1 MIVLTNTLSQT
12 LQPGEAVTFNDV
24 TLHTGCAE
32 FFRQNSGTVGL
43 KACGIYE
50 VDFSANVGGAVASSP
65 VELTIEIGGS
75 PLLETEMI
83 STPTVATTEFNNI
96 SSGTYVAT
104 ANGVSNAITVS
115 NTGVNPIII
124 APNPQLR
131 VRRVG

>member
-12 LQPGEAVTFNDV
+12 LQPGEVVTFNDV
-24 TLHTGCAE
+24 TLHTGCGE
-32 FFRQNSGTVGL
+32 FFRQNSGSIGL

-50 VDFSANVGGAVASSP
+50 VDFSANVGGTVAASP
-65 VELTIEIGGS
+65 VELTIAIGDS

-83 STPTVATTEFNNI
+83 SQPTDATTEFNNI

-104 ANGVSNAITVS
+104 ANGVANTITVK

-131 VRRVG
+131 VRRVA